1 MSSTAVVQL
10 QQREVFERNV
20 TRSLVAGAAAGV
32 LGWLVTQRSVPAAFF
47 PLVAVAL
54 ACVRGKRLERV
65 LLMGAAVTLPA
76 LPWLL
81 RLTQGW
87 TVALAGAIAGAL
99 VVKGRLAETGDEHS
113 VGASRPGPW
122 HWVAAATVTGGLAV
136 AGLTVAE
143 TLVPRLQALNTPS
156 PLVAAVSGAIVA
168 LFAGLGSLASHVAL
182 KADPVEARGDEVLPT
197 LDGEFATQ
205 LGRALGVYRQCG
217 RQLAELPREA
227 AREEL
232 ARTVGRLTKDAID
245 LAAEWAGVES
255 HLHDD
260 AHRDLKQEIDE
271 LKQSASKARDAV
283 AKRQLEL
290 AAESLHE
297 ELERLGE
304 MRLKR
309 ERVLAK
315 LKSQVALL
323 ERARVALIGMRSSHA
338 TVRAAEMSA
347 VARKLNA
354 LATAQADEA
363 KLAHAVATSAEI
375 AALEAQRSDAA
386 TAKSLTEARAT
397 DVSVGPART
406 EAPEPA
412 PFQPAPVT
420 SVAAPADDAA
430 HAPGQDKQSVH

>member
-20 TRSLVAGAAAGV
+20 TRSLLAGAAAGV
-32 LGWLVTQRSVPAAFF
+32 LGWATLKLHLPVPLSFLALAGM
-47 PLVAVAL
+47 AL
-54 ACVRGKRLERV
+54 ACVRGSKLDRF
-65 LLMGAAVTLPA
+65 LLMGASVVLPA
-76 LPWLL
+76 IPWLFG
-81 RLTQGW
+81 LTQGW
-87 TVALAGAIAGAL
+87 TVALAGAVAGAL
-99 VVKGRLAETGDEHS
+99 VVKSRLAEYGDEHS
-113 VGASRPGPW
+113 VGSSRPGIG
-122 HWVAAATVTGGLAV
+122 HYVATAGATAGLAV
-136 AGLTVAE
+136 AGLKVAE
-143 TLVPRLQALNTPS
+143 ILSTRMQDVHTPMLLN
-156 PLVAAVSGAIVA
+156 AAVSGTVIA
-168 LFAGLGSLASHVAL
+168 LFAGLGSLASHIAL

-197 LDGEFATQ
+197 LDGEFAEQ
-205 LGRALGVYRQCG
+205 LSRAMGVYQQCG
-217 RQLAELPREA
+217 RQLAQLPREP

-255 HLHDD
+255 QLHDD
-260 AHRDLKQEIDE
+260 AHRDLQKEIDE
-271 LKQSASKARDAV
+271 LTHSAKKARDAV
-283 AKRQLEL
+283 ARKQLEA
-290 AAESLHE
+290 AAESLKE

-363 KLAHAVATSAEI
+363 KLAHAVATNAEI
-375 AALEAQRSDAA
+375 AALETQRADAA
-386 TAKSLTEARAT
+386 TAAQVSQARELTAEPTEAATAPHPTQAAVVPVSSEPERTPPASLT
-397 DVSVGPART
+397 
-406 EAPEPA
+406 
-412 PFQPAPVT
+412 
-420 SVAAPADDAA
+420 
-430 HAPGQDKQSVH
+430 DKLNVH